1 MPGKVG
7 VFSKQNGVCKRYFF
21 NLKKLKFYGGR
32 ELYIKAGGPDNPN
45 THFVLIL

>member
-1 MPGKVG
+1 M
-7 VFSKQNGVCKRYFF
+7 RYSPTGYIAF

-32 ELYIKAGGPDNPN
+32 ELDIKAGGPDNPN